1 MNELSIA
8 PRMQEL
14 DVSAGLGI
22 VKKVRA
28 LRQQGKT
35 IIDFMSRPNS
45 PTRAKSAVESML
57 HSQANCFYTD
67 IRGWLP
73 LRQTIATKLQRE
85 NNIVADPHTQIIVTA
100 GAMGALSASLLALV
114 GPGDDVIVDDPCFH
128 AFGSKVTMAGG
139 TVVRVPLRKENGF
152 RFDID
157 ALRGHISP
165 RTKLLFLCNPD
176 NPTGMVRTREELET
190 VAQLAEE
197 FNFHVLVDEAYEH
210 FVFDGLKHI
219 SMASLAPDNAKI
231 ITVQSASKTYHMH
244 GWRVGWVVAHEAV
257 LNAILTAHATLTTCP
272 NSFAQAGVIAAIED
286 GLGEGDVP
294 IPEMV
299 SQYAQKRDLMVA
311 GMNAMSG
318 VSCPTPAGAY
328 FVFPDFSALGVPSV
342 DLCHHLLDVGGV
354 SSTPGSAF
362 GPNGEFHLRLN
373 YNSPVAELE
382 QGLAKMADALKQL

>member
-35 IIDFMSRPNS
+35 IIDFMNRPNS
-45 PTRAKSAVESML
+45 PTRAKSAAEAML

-73 LRQTIATKLQRE
+73 LRQTIASKLQRE
-85 NNIVADPHTQIIVTA
+85 NNIVADPHTEIIVTA
-100 GAMGALSASLLALV
+100 GAKGALSATLLALV
-114 GPGDDVIVDDPCFH
+114 GPGDEVIVDDPCFH
-128 AFGSKVTMAGG
+128 AFGSQVTMAGG
-139 TVVRVPLRKENGF
+139 TIVRVPLRKDNGF
-152 RFDID
+152 HFDID
-157 ALRGHISP
+157 ALRAHISP

-176 NPTGMVRTREELET
+176 NPTGIVRTREELEAT
-190 VAQLAEE
+190 AQLAEE

-210 FVFDGLKHI
+210 FVYGGLEHI
-219 SMASLAPDNAKI
+219 SMASLVPNNAKI
-231 ITVQSASKTYHMH
+231 ITVQSASKIYHMH
-244 GWRVGWVVAHEAV
+244 GWRVGWVVAHEPV
-257 LNAILTAHATLTTCP
+257 LNVILTAHATLTTSP
-272 NSFAQAGVIAAIED
+272 NSFAQGGVIVAIED
-286 GLGEGDVP
+286 ALGEGDVP

-299 SQYAQKRDLMVA
+299 AQYAQKRDLMVA
-311 GMNAMSG
+311 GLNAMSG

-328 FVFPDFSALGVPSV
+328 FVFPDFSALAVPSV
-342 DLCHHLLDVGGV
+342 DLSHHLLDLGGV

-362 GPNGEFHLRLN
+362 GPNAEFHLRLN

-382 QGLAKMADALKQL
+382 QGLAQMADALNQL